1 MKVTRL
7 SIKQF
12 RNLSDIFCE
21 PSEGVNVIYGENGH
35 GKTNL
40 LEAIWLFTGGRSFRN
55 ATFSEL
61 IPIGQDRI
69 SLEMAFSDFNRQ
81 NVVNINLGEKR
92 EILYNSVPL
101 DSFSALSGNFC
112 CVVFSPM
119 HLNLIK
125 GGPSERRKAL
135 DAVIG
140 QIKPRYLMILQDYQK
155 LLLQRNALL
164 KDILFSPSLIDTL
177 DIWDLSL
184 AKMAALII
192 KTRKSF
198 LSRLLPLSQEIY
210 NGISSGREKLY
221 FSYDS
226 TAEIDGDS
234 SEETLLSLLKQRR
247 GEDIKNGVTSAGP
260 HRDDFIVDINGISAR
275 AFGSQG
281 QQRSAVLALKLGEC
295 ALIEQVTG
303 QSPVVLLD
311 DVMSELDEM
320 RRDFLLHR
328 LNERQIFI
336 TCCDSMQVVDV
347 NAAFK
352 IVEGKIFLS
361 KKE

>member
-1 MKVTRL
+1 MKVIRL

-12 RNLSDIFCE
+12 RNLSDIICE

-55 ATFSEL
+55 ATLSEM

-69 SLEMAFSDFNRQ
+69 SIEMTFSDFNRQ
-81 NVVNINLGEKR
+81 NVVNINLGTKK
-92 EILYNSVPL
+92 EIFYNSVPI
-101 DSFSALSGNFC
+101 DSLSALSGSFC
-112 CVVFSPM
+112 CVVFSPV

-140 QIKPRYLMILQDYQK
+140 QIKPRYLTILQEYQK

-164 KDILFSPSLIDTL
+164 KDIPMSPSLIDTL

-184 AKMAALII
+184 VKMAALII

-221 FSYDS
+221 FSYDA

-247 GEDIKNGVTSAGP
+247 AEDIKNGLTSVGP
-260 HRDDFIVDINGISAR
+260 HRDDIIVDINGISAR

-311 DVMSELDEM
+311 DVMSELDGM

-328 LNERQIFI
+328 LNDRQIFI
-336 TCCDSMQVVDV
+336 TCCDSKQVVDV
-347 NAAFK
+347 NAAFR
-352 IVEGKIFLS
+352 IEEGKVFLN